1 MQNGTGPNDSSS
13 SNDLLGFVS
22 SLGGGDGLRVEE
34 NLGEGFVRL
43 RVSEA
48 ERRQAKHDIR
58 CVEDAVIELLRNS
71 RDAGARRIFVAT
83 GKEGTIRTTTVLDD
97 GVGIPRD
104 MWSRV
109 FDARVTSK
117 LETMKTDRWG
127 VHGRG
132 MALFSIAQN
141 VESARVMD
149 SEPGCGTSIRVVSDS
164 NRLQER
170 ADQSTWPAVHV
181 ESGKIVL
188 GAGPHNIV
196 RTCCE
201 FACEEESSLNVYVG
215 SAAQIVAAIRT
226 RIPDS
231 DESLVGANGRRSVFG
246 RLRETSGPREL
257 AQVACD
263 LGLDMSER
271 TAQRVVS
278 DDIEAPRD
286 VWHTLQGSHRLT
298 RSGKGSVQ
306 GLGGGRMSQNDLE
319 ELARN
324 VQADAAPILERYYSN
339 VVGTPVVRVR
349 GSKITITLHTAMRDE

>member
-1 MQNGTGPNDSSS
+1 MHSGMGPSDTSS

-83 GKEGTIRTTTVLDD
+83 GKDGSTRTTTVLDD

-104 MWSRV
+104 MWARV

-117 LETMKTDRWG
+117 LESMKTDRWG

-132 MALFSIAQN
+132 MALFSISQN
-141 VESARVMD
+141 VKSARVMD
-149 SEPGCGTSIRVVSDS
+149 SAPGCGTSICVVSDS
-164 NRLQER
+164 NSLQER
-170 ADQSTWPAVHV
+170 ADQSTWPAAHM
-181 ESGKIVL
+181 ESGKLVL
-188 GAGPHNIV
+188 GTGPHNIV

-201 FACEEESSLNVYVG
+201 FACEEGSSLNVYVG
-215 SAAQIVAAIRT
+215 SAAQVVAAILT

-231 DESLVGANGRRSVFG
+231 DESLVGAQGRLSVFG
-246 RLRETSGPREL
+246 RLRQASGPREL
-257 AQVACD
+257 AKVACE

-278 DDIEAPRD
+278 GDIDAPRD
-286 VWHTLQGSHRLT
+286 VWHTLQGKRQPAGAAIT
-298 RSGKGSVQ
+298 TGQ
-306 GLGGGRMSQNDLE
+306 GLGGGRMSQSDLE
-319 ELARN
+319 ELAKN
-324 VQADAAPILERYYSN
+324 VRSDVAPILERYYSS

-349 GSKITITLHTAMRDE
+349 GSKITITLHTAPRDE